1 MELKIDQEFKN
12 LIPPLSFDERTG
24 LKENLMKNGCLDSIK
39 TWNSIVIDG
48 HNRYDICM
56 ENNLTFKTDEL
67 SFNDRNDAKIWMIRQ
82 QLDKRNVNDYIRTSL
97 CLKMEGIYQ
106 EKAKVNMVTASHPTK
121 SENVALTT
129 LSKQVSKKIKSDG
142 THESRPPEDGIQEN
156 TEPLKQN
163 KIIPINTREELA
175 KAAGVSEG
183 TVAKVKYIEDK
194 ATDEQKED
202 LSKSKTSIH
211 KVYTELKDQYEP
223 KPEPEPEK
231 PKEEDTDHC
240 VFTPFIP
247 YKSQVSICPCGCGYG
262 YCEINEIWYSPDEI
276 LELEGE

>member
-39 TWNSIVIDG
+39 TWNGIVVDG
-48 HNRYDICM
+48 HNRYDICT

-67 SFNDRNDAKIWMIRQ
+67 SFNDRGDAKIWMIRQ

-106 EKAKVNMVTASHPTK
+106 EKAKANMKAGG
-121 SENVALTT
+121 
-129 LSKQVSKKIKSDG
+129 Q
-142 THESRPPEDGIQEN
+142 SREL
-156 TEPLKQN
+156 LKLPQN
-163 KIIPINTREELA
+163 EIIPINTREETA
-175 KAAGVSEG
+175 KAAGVSRD

-202 LSKSKTSIH
+202 LSKSKRSIH
-211 KVYTELKDQYEP
+211 KVYTELKDKHEP